1 MIIHKKSSFS
11 IFVALMATCT
21 GSMSI
26 FGSTSTHGTVA
37 AAAVVVVDDTAA
49 AAAAAASSR
58 HYDDGKMM
66 DKVRSDQFYLLAKPA
81 VFV

>member
-26 FGSTSTHGTVA
+26 FGTSTHGTVA

-49 AAAAAASSR
+49 AAIDASSLLR
-58 HYDDGKMM
+58 GHRRLDDEDEEDGTSSCLSIRK
-66 DKVRSDQFYLLAKPA
+66 
-81 VFV
+81 

>member
-26 FGSTSTHGTVA
+26 FGTSTHGTVA

-49 AAAAAASSR
+49 AAAIDASSLLR
-58 HYDDGKMM
+58 GHRRLDDEDEEDGTSSCLSIRK
-66 DKVRSDQFYLLAKPA
+66 
-81 VFV
+81 